1 MKKSKYQAQTV
12 EQFHIMKWIQENF
25 RDEGLLGVQLIDR
38 DHVRILD
45 RTGGQAILSYRNGEV
60 TLREID
66 AAC

>member
-1 MKKSKYQAQTV
+1 MKKLKYQAETV

-25 RDEGLLGVQLIDR
+25 RDEGLVEVQLIDR

-45 RTGGQAILSYRNGEV
+45 RTGGHAMLSYRNGEV